1 MPHQPVA
8 RKKVK
13 LPLAKPRNPVQ
24 RALLGKTLAVGAG
37 KHGKSAGAKR
47 QAGKQ
52 ALRDEL
58 QRHSGAPGVP

>member
-8 RKKVK
+8 HKKVK

-24 RALLGKTLAVGAG
+24 RALLGKSLSVGAG
-37 KHGKSAGAKR
+37 KHEKSAGAKR

-52 ALRDEL
+52 SLRDDVRKNL
-58 QRHSGAPGVP
+58 P